1 MALPADELSARR
13 SATRTPPHNL
23 EVEESLLGA
32 MLLSRDAIAD
42 AVEAIRTEDFYKP
55 SHGHIYDA
63 ITSLF
68 ASGEP
73 VDPITVSA
81 ELQRADL
88 LDAIGG
94 SGRLVELQAATPAIS
109 NARRYAHIIE
119 EHAQLRRLIRV
130 AADIAEIGYEIPDD
144 VTKAIDTAEQMVF
157 DVAQRRVTDSM
168 SPIRELLD
176 ANLDRLEEIY
186 ERGEAI
192 TGVPTGY
199 TDLDD
204 LLSGLQPSALYVVGA
219 RPAMGKAL
227 DLDTPIPTPSGWTTM
242 GELQAGDQVL
252 DERGLPTTVT
262 YRSPVYVDRTCY
274 EVEFDDG
281 SVLVADAEH
290 QWSVLDAAGTRAVT
304 PAGAVGVVRT
314 TQDLVDGGVQHEGR
328 LRWSVVVAEPVDLP
342 AVDLPADPY
351 ALGTWLAGSTGV
363 GRAVRPLPDRVDD
376 DLDAAHFR
384 RQFDAAGYGA
394 GGRALATELAGLGLL
409 GGAPARIPVEYL
421 RGSAKSRLALL
432 QGFVD
437 TDGALGVDAAGT
449 VVAELT
455 MVDADIAGQ
464 LHELVC
470 SLGCRPG
477 PVDRDVVD
485 LDGAPIEVWRVR
497 WAAHDQ
503 VARLPR
509 LLDVLPGR
517 RGDQPP
523 PARATRHVVALRP
536 VASRPVSCITV
547 DAPSHLYLAGRTFVP
562 THNTAFALGMA
573 THAALEAHKPVLFF
587 SLEMSHLELTQRIV
601 CSEARVD
608 SSRVRNGKLVEADWN
623 KIAHATGRLAE
634 APLWI
639 DDNPNLTIMEIRS
652 KARRLKSRVGDLG
665 MIVIDYLQLMT
676 GRAGAESR
684 QVEVSELSRG
694 LKILARELEV
704 PVVALS
710 QLSRSLEMRQDKRP
724 VLADLRES
732 GSIEQDAD
740 VVMFLYRDEIYNADS
755 ADRGT
760 SEVIVSKHRNGPT
773 GISRLAF
780 LDHYT
785 RFANMAKGV

>member
-1 MALPADELSARR
+1 MALSADELSSRR
-13 SATRTPPHNL
+13 SSTRTPPHNL

-42 AVEAIRTEDFYKP
+42 AVEVIRTEDFYKP
-55 SHGHIYDA
+55 SHGHIFDA
-63 ITSLF
+63 VTSLF
-68 ASGEP
+68 SAGEP
-73 VDPITVSA
+73 VDPITVSH
-81 ELQRADL
+81 ELQKADL

-94 SGRLVELQAATPAIS
+94 SGRLVELVASTPAIS
-109 NARRYAHIIE
+109 NARHYARIIE
-119 EHAQLRRLIRV
+119 EHALLRRLIGV
-130 AADIAEIGYEIPDD
+130 AGDIAELGYEIPDD
-144 VTKAIDTAEQMVF
+144 VTKAVDSAEQLVF
-157 DVAQRRVTDSM
+157 DVAQRRITDTM
-168 SPIRELLD
+168 APIRELLD

-192 TGVPTGY
+192 TGTPTGY
-199 TDLDD
+199 NDLDD
-204 LLSGLQPSALYVVGA
+204 LLSGLQPSSLYVVGA

-242 GELQAGDQVL
+242 GDLQAGDQVL
-252 DERGLPTTVT
+252 DEQGRPTTVT

-274 EVEFDDG
+274 EVVFDDG
-281 SVLVADAEH
+281 STLVADAEH
-290 QWSVLDAAGTRAVT
+290 QWSVRDAAADTDAD
-304 PAGAVGVVRT
+304 VVCT
-314 TQDLVDGGVQHEGR
+314 TQELVDGGVLHADAP
-328 LRWSVVVAEPVDLP
+328 RWSVVVADPVDLP
-342 AVDLPADPY
+342 ASELPVDPY
-351 ALGTWLAGSTGV
+351 ALGTWLAGSVGA
-363 GRAVRPLPDRVDD
+363 GRAGRPLVDRATDD
-376 DLDAAHFR
+376 VDAAHFR

-394 GGRALATELAGLGLL
+394 GGRALSSELASLGLL
-409 GGAPARIPVEYL
+409 GGAPARIPMAYL
-421 RGSAKSRLALL
+421 RGAAKARLALL

-437 TDGALGVDAAGT
+437 TDGFVETGDVLGSVTAELAVFDEGIAAG
-449 VVAELT
+449 
-455 MVDADIAGQ
+455 

-470 SLGCRPG
+470 SLGSRPA
-477 PVDRDVVD
+477 PVEQVVVD
-485 LDGAPIEVWRVR
+485 VDGAAMEVWRLR
-497 WAAHDQ
+497 WTTTDQ

-509 LLDVLPGR
+509 LVEVVPCR

-523 PARATRHVVALRP
+523 PDRAMRRVVALRP
-536 VASRPVSCITV
+536 VTSRPVSCITV

-573 THAALEAHKPVLFF
+573 THAALDGHKPVLFF
-587 SLEMSHLELTQRIV
+587 SLEMSHLELTQRVV

-608 SSRVRNGKLVEADWN
+608 SSRVRNGKLVVSDWN

-676 GRAGAESR
+676 GRSGAESR

-694 LKILARELEV
+694 LKILARELET

-710 QLSRSLEMRQDKRP
+710 QLSRGLEMRQDKRP

-740 VVMFLYRDEIYNADS
+740 VVMFLYRDEVYHSDS

-760 SEVIVSKHRNGPT
+760 AEIIVSKHRNGPT